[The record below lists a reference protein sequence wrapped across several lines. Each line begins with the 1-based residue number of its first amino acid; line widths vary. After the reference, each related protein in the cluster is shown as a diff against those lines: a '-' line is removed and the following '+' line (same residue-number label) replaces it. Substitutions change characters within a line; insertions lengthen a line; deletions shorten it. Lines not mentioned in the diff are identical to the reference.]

1 MNFKVN
7 QNLDYS
13 FLKSNKMKKI
23 IHLLL
28 IPILMVPII
37 SNAQIG
43 IGTTSPDASAILDL
57 FSTTKGFL
65 LPRMT
70 TEQQQ
75 AMINPAIGLI
85 VFNTTTGAVETN
97 KGNSFGTL
105 WVGATGAMGITGP
118 IGPIG
123 LTGPAGS
130 LSTVGA
136 GVANSSTTEGATIG
150 GGSTNTACGINSTV
164 VGGTTNVACGE
175 NSIVGGG
182 STNQAMALNSSI
194 VGGTTN
200 HAFGVNSFVGGGTT
214 NLANALNTSVS
225 GGTTNQAN
233 GIASCVLGGTSNTAN
248 GENSNIG
255 GGSSNITYGIN
266 SSVAGGQSN
275 SASGDYSS
283 ISGGRYNFAKSYG
296 EWVGG
301 LYGTDYIA
309 SSIISSVPTDRIF
322 NIGNGLGLSTRSDAL
337 TILKNGLATLPSVTV
352 AIITTAG
359 AKAIITKEYA
369 DAAYVKVSTVAPLSS
384 GSPGVAGEVR
394 ITATYIYT
402 CIATN
407 VWVRTAVETF

>member
-1 MNFKVN
+1 MKN
-7 QNLDYS
+7 
-13 FLKSNKMKKI
+13 NKLI
-23 IHLLL
+23 ISVVILL
-28 IPILMVPII
+28 ISVLSIQ
-37 SNAQIG
+37 AQIG
-43 IGTTSPDASAILDL
+43 IGTSSPDVSSLLDL
-57 FSTTKGFL
+57 SSTTKGFL

-70 TEQQQ
+70 TVQQQ
-75 AMINPAIGLI
+75 AMLNPAIGLI

-97 KGNSFGTL
+97 KGNSFGTY
-105 WVGATGAMGITGP
+105 WVGATGAIGTTGP
-118 IGPIG
+118 IGPMG

-136 GVANSSTTEGATIG
+136 GVANSSTAEGATIG

-182 STNQAMALNSSI
+182 STNQATALNSSV

-225 GGTTNQAN
+225 GGTTNQAL

-255 GGSSNITYGIN
+255 GGSANITNGLN
-266 SSVAGGQSN
+266 SAIAGGQSN
-275 SASGDYSS
+275 IASGDYSS

-301 LYGTDYIA
+301 LYGTDYTAA
-309 SSIISSVPTDRIF
+309 SISTFQPTDRIF
-322 NIGNGLGLSTRSDAL
+322 NIGNGLGGSTRSDAL
-337 TILKNGLATLPSVTV
+337 TILKNGLASLPSVTN
-352 AIITTAG
+352 ALITTASG
-359 AKAIITKEYA
+359 KAIITKEFA
-369 DAAYVKVSTVAPLSS
+369 DAAYVKISTVAPLSS
-384 GSPGVAGEVR
+384 GSTGIAGEVR